1 MRCLLRFFRRRRGP
15 TREALAA
22 RAAAKASMAQA
33 NRDCAEAMMLRA
45 EARQI
50 TERLREHNEANRY
63 DEWLK
68 GVLDK

>member
-1 MRCLLRFFRRRRGP
+1 
-15 TREALAA
+15 LAA